1 MNVRFGA
8 FVTAVSVT
16 GVFAAA
22 VCFVPSDSRAQS
34 FYQNKQVTLIVAS
47 GAGGGYDTNA
57 RVLARTLGSHIPGQP
72 KIVVQNMPGASGI
85 QATNHLYTIADRDGT
100 VVAATANTMP
110 LDPLLG
116 GPASRFDPRQLGW
129 VGSIGKQINVCLAWH
144 ASRIKRFEQVQQEE
158 VKVSATGATGWRAIM
173 PRILNSVAGTKYK
186 VITGYAT
193 TESMLAV
200 ERGEVDGICTTF
212 ETLMASQQQ
221 WLIDKKVTFLAQFG
235 FEPIPAL
242 KDVPM
247 GLTFVKDP
255 TDLEAIRLIF
265 LQQETGRPIVAP
277 PQVPADRLQIL
288 RTAFD
293 DTMKDPA
300 FLAEAKKAQLDIS
313 PLSGAAIDDMLKK
326 AYATAPAVVQHAK
339 VILARAT
346 ASDKKE

>member
-1 MNVRFGA
+1 MNLRIA
-8 FVTAVSVT
+8 ASMI
-16 GVFAAA
+16 GVFAAVA
-22 VCFVPSDSRAQS
+22 CASISRAQAQD
-34 FYQNKQVTLIVAS
+34 FYQNRQIHFIVAS

-57 RVLARTLGSHIPGQP
+57 RVLARTLGNHIPGQP
-72 KIVVQNMPGASGI
+72 KIIVQNMPGASGI
-85 QATNHLYTIADRDGT
+85 QATNHLYTIAERDGT
-100 VVAATANTMP
+100 VIGATANTMP

-129 VGSIGKQINVCLAWH
+129 IGSIGKQINVCLAWH
-144 ASRIKRFEQVQQEE
+144 TSSIKRFEQVQQQE

-173 PRILNSVAGTKYK
+173 PRLLNSVAGTKYK

-221 WLIDKKVTFLAQFG
+221 WLVDKKVTFLAQFG

-247 GLTFVKDP
+247 GLNFVKDP

-277 PQVPADRLQIL
+277 PNVLADRLQIL
-288 RTAFD
+288 RKAFD
-293 DTMKDPA
+293 DSMKDPA
-300 FLAEAKKAQLDIS
+300 FLAEAAKAQLDVS
-313 PLSGAAIDDMLKK
+313 PLSGAAIDDMLRK
-326 AYATAPAVVQHAK
+326 AYATPAATVEHAK

-346 ASDKKE
+346 AVEKKE

>member
-1 MNVRFGA
+1 MNVRRGMSA
-8 FVTAVSVT
+8 ASA
-16 GVFAAA
+16 FAAA
-22 VCFVPSDSRAQS
+22 VLVLPSALQAQD
-34 FYQNKQVTLIVAS
+34 FYHNRQINFIVAS

-57 RVLARTLGSHIPGQP
+57 RVLARTLPNHIPGQP
-72 KIVVQNMPGASGI
+72 KIIVQNMPGASGI

-100 VVAATANTMP
+100 VIGATANTMP

-144 ASRIKRFEQVQQEE
+144 ASSIKSFEQVQQQE

-221 WLIDKKVTFLAQFG
+221 WLTDKKVTFLAQFG

-247 GLTFVKDP
+247 GLNFVKDP
-255 TDLEAIRLIF
+255 ADLEAIRLIF

-277 PQVPADRLQIL
+277 PGVPSGRLAIL
-288 RTAFD
+288 RKAFD

-300 FLAEAKKAQLDIS
+300 FLADAAKAQLDVS
-313 PLSGAAIDDMLKK
+313 SLSGEAIDEMLKK
-326 AYATAPAVVQHAK
+326 AYSAPEATVERAK

-346 ASDKKE
+346 EKKE

>member
-1 MNVRFGA
+1 MSLR
-8 FVTAVSVT
+8 
-16 GVFAAA
+16 FAAA
-22 VCFVPSDSRAQS
+22 VCGFTAAVSASTFPAKAQD
-34 FYQNKQVTLIVAS
+34 FYQNRQINFIVAS

-57 RVLARTLGSHIPGQP
+57 RVLARTLGNHIPGQP
-72 KIVVQNMPGASGI
+72 KIIVQNMPGASGI
-85 QATNHLYTIADRDGT
+85 QATNHLYTIAERDGT
-100 VVAATANTMP
+100 VIGATANTMP

-129 VGSIGKQINVCLAWH
+129 IGSIGKQINVCLAWH
-144 ASRIKRFEQVQQEE
+144 TSSIKRFEQVQQQE

-173 PRILNSVAGTKYK
+173 PRLLNSVAGAKYK
-186 VITGYAT
+186 VISGYAT

-221 WLIDKKVTFLAQFG
+221 WLVDKKVTFLAQFG

-277 PQVPADRLQIL
+277 PNVPADRLQIL

-293 DTMKDPA
+293 DSMKDPV
-300 FLAEAKKAQLDIS
+300 FLAEAAKAQLDVS
-313 PLSGAAIDDMLKK
+313 PLSGAAIDEMLRK
-326 AYATAPAVVQHAK
+326 AYATPPAIVEHAK

-346 ASDKKE
+346 AAEKKE